1 MRPIHDENVV
11 ALGDCW
17 MAMCKCGAINKY
29 STKNSALNMV
39 KRGSCRS
46 CKKDYKSVSE
56 GEACIYKNEKKKWC
70 SVCSGCGVEQAYT
83 RKDHAKQSSLSD
95 WQCKKCVSAARTF
108 MANASVGAFKRL
120 YNKFEKSAKSRQIEW
135 TLEYDY
141 FCSIFDGKCALTGW
155 SITTDYGSG
164 KASLDRINNKI
175 GYCVGNVRW
184 VHSMVNMSKNK
195 YDEDS
200 FIKMCIAIAN
210 NCSDREKW

>member
-1 MRPIHDENVV
+1 MLPIHNENVV

-29 STKNSALNMV
+29 STKNSALNMA
-39 KRGSCRS
+39 KRGSCRH
-46 CKKDYKSVSE
+46 CKKDYRSVGE
-56 GEACIYKNEKKKWC
+56 GEARIHKNEKGKWC

-95 WQCKKCVSAARTF
+95 WQCKKCVSAARAF
-108 MANASVGAFKRL
+108 SANASVGAFKRL
-120 YNKFEKSAKSRQIEW
+120 FNKFEKSAKSRQIEW
-135 TLEYDY
+135 ALEYDY

-155 SITTDYGSG
+155 PLTTDYGNG
-164 KASLDRINNKI
+164 TASLDRIDSKI

-195 YDEDS
+195 YDEEL
-200 FIKMCIAIAN
+200 FIKMCIAIASN
-210 NCSDREKW
+210 YSDREKW